1 MSCKKDAH
9 WNSVKIYYLCV
20 QIMDKKK
27 EGKITESMF
36 YKGLWDSGQTQT
48 NIHKPAHKIVT
59 HLTHTK
65 IEMHS
70 RIIGV

>member
-1 MSCKKDAH
+1 
-9 WNSVKIYYLCV
+9 
-20 QIMDKKK
+20 MDKKK

-48 NIHKPAHKIVT
+48 NIHKLAHKIVT